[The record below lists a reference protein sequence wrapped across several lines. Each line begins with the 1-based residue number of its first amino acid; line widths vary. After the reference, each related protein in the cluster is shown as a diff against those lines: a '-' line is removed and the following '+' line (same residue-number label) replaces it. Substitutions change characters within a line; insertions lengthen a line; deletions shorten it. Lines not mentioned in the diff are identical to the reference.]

1 MRAPT
6 LFVRLLR
13 AGGVALALEILW
25 FAMGGRVDGVFSW
38 LRRLGE
44 GAFNLLLAPVA
55 AVALAI
61 AAPWIAARFRWPT
74 SRTSPPEGA
83 RSLGSASIAIAVV
96 ALVAAWLHLLVRA
109 TIQYTFSP
117 DLADGAVI
125 CGASAATVVFAFRPP
140 DLRRGLL
147 REEVT
152 LALARAGALLGGAA
166 ALVSVSGIID
176 TGRALGWRFRA
187 DDADWFVFAC
197 VALASC
203 AALLAFVG
211 RRWVVP
217 PAMGARSAVEP
228 ADADE
233 PARLR
238 HVVSAVAIVLAFALV
253 GPIADAAAAWRHH
266 VRLDAEA
273 ASERRESR
281 AARSSA
287 DPHRAPESPELE
299 WMDILDWDP
308 PPSWYA
314 DRAWTL
320 TAGFAGFVL
329 VAAIAGRRRRRR
341 DARPGRG

>member
-1 MRAPT
+1 MRGQT

-13 AGGVALALEILW
+13 AGGVVLALELLW
-25 FAMGGRVDGVFSW
+25 FAMGGRVDGVFPW

-83 RSLGSASIAIAVV
+83 RTLGSASIAIAVV
-96 ALVAAWLHLLVRA
+96 ALVAAWLHLLARA
-109 TIQYTFSP
+109 TIPYTFSP

-187 DDADWFVFAC
+187 DDASWFVSAC

-238 HVVSAVAIVLAFALV
+238 HVVSAAAIVLAFALV
-253 GPIADAAAAWRHH
+253 GEISQAAEAWRYR
-266 VRLDAEA
+266 VRLYAEA
-273 ASERRESR
+273 GLRLRDLRS
-281 AARSSA
+281 ARSSA
-287 DPHRAPESPELE
+287 DPRRAPESPEFDRILI
-299 WMDILDWDP
+299 MDGCP
-308 PPSWYA
+308 PPPAYA

-320 TAGFAGFVL
+320 AAGFAGFVL
-329 VAAIAGRRRRRR
+329 VAAVAGRRGRG

>member
-13 AGGVALALEILW
+13 AGGVALALELLW
-25 FAMGGRVDGVFSW
+25 FAMGGRVEGVFPW

-55 AVALAI
+55 GVALAI

-211 RRWVVP
+211 RRCGGSPRDGCAGRPSSRLTPTNPRACATSCPRWRSSSRSRSW
-217 PAMGARSAVEP
+217 ARSP
-228 ADADE
+228 T
-233 PARLR
+233 P
-238 HVVSAVAIVLAFALV
+238 
-253 GPIADAAAAWRHH
+253 
-266 VRLDAEA
+266 
-273 ASERRESR
+273 RRPGVTMCGGST
-281 AARSSA
+281 
-287 DPHRAPESPELE
+287 P
-299 WMDILDWDP
+299 
-308 PPSWYA
+308 
-314 DRAWTL
+314 
-320 TAGFAGFVL
+320 
-329 VAAIAGRRRRRR
+329 RRRRNGASRGQPGR
-341 DARPGRG
+341 PRTRIGHPRAQNSSGWTSWTGILRRPGTPIVRGR